1 MTQSPMI
8 SQTTVPVE
16 KIMNSNTQI
25 AEKIALAVS
34 SAGGTAYYVGGCV
47 RDKLLGIESDDI
59 DIEVHGIESYTL
71 DSILSSVG
79 HCREIG
85 VSFGIW
91 SIDGYNIDIAMPRIE
106 QATGRG
112 HRDFKTFIDPYL
124 GTDKAAKRRD
134 FTINAMMENVLT
146 HELIDH
152 YGGRYDLKNGIIRH
166 VNDESFNE
174 DPLRVLRAADFS
186 ARFGFCVA
194 DETLELCRKMSLCE
208 LSCERVFGELEK
220 ALKKSQKPSLFF
232 EFLRRADKLEPWFP
246 EVKRLIGVPQSPV
259 HHSEGDVYTHT
270 MLVLD
275 AAAELRKNAKEPL
288 GFMLSALCHDFGKIV
303 TTEETDGTIH
313 AIGHE
318 TEGLVLVES
327 FISRLTNEQK
337 LKKYMLNMVKLH
349 MRPNMLT
356 AQNASKKAFNR
367 MFDASCEPSDLLLLA
382 KADFLGSKGESA
394 TPYDSVE
401 AHLKNALD
409 NFIELM
415 SRPYVTGADLIEA
428 GLAPGENFKEK
439 LELAHKLRLA
449 GVDKKSALNQV
460 LKMK

>member
-1 MTQSPMI
+1 
-8 SQTTVPVE
+8 
-16 KIMNSNTQI
+16 
-25 AEKIALAVS
+25 
-34 SAGGTAYYVGGCV
+34 
-47 RDKLLGIESDDI
+47 
-59 DIEVHGIESYTL
+59 
-71 DSILSSVG
+71 
-79 HCREIG
+79 
-85 VSFGIW
+85 
-91 SIDGYNIDIAMPRIE
+91 
-106 QATGRG
+106 
-112 HRDFKTFIDPYL
+112 
-124 GTDKAAKRRD
+124 
-134 FTINAMMENVLT
+134 MMENVLT

-152 YGGRYDLKNGIIRH
+152 YGGRDDLKNRIIRH

-220 ALKKSQKPSLFF
+220 ALMKSQKPSLFF

-259 HHSEGDVYTHT
+259 HHAEGDVYTHT

-275 AAAELRKNAKEPL
+275 AAAELRRNAKEPL

-303 TTEETDGTIH
+303 TTEETDGKIH

-327 FISRLTNEQK
+327 FISRLTNEKK
-337 LKKYMLNMVKLH
+337 LKKYVLNMVKLH

-356 AQNASKKAFNR
+356 AGNASKKSFNR

-382 KADFLGSKGESA
+382 KADFLGSKGENA